1 MLDSVGVDDGFTVGC
16 SEIEGALVGV
26 SDGGFDS
33 EVGAVLGMQLG
44 SGMSMHSIGLQ
55 HHREFVRIHGMSIM
69 I

>member
-26 SDGGFDS
+26 PDGGFDS

-44 SGMSMHSIGLQ
+44 SGMSMHSIGP
-55 HHREFVRIHGMSIM
+55 S
-69 I
+69 